1 MACFS
6 RGRYAQDAAVRS
18 VVVDFR
24 CHIEIGS
31 VSIKPGDLIFGDL
44 DGVVIV
50 PESVEE
56 EVITRSLEKV
66 RGEKL
71 VRKEIEAGS
80 SSTEAF
86 AKYGI
91 L

>member
-1 MACFS
+1 M
-6 RGRYAQDAAVRS
+6 
-18 VVVDFR
+18 
-24 CHIEIGS
+24 
-31 VSIKPGDLIFGDL
+31 
-44 DGVVIV
+44 IV